1 VRLLL
6 LIEHIIEDTIGGEVV
21 MMKRV
26 LDIQDED
33 AMEGMK
39 AKQRCQY

>member
-1 VRLLL
+1 MGQG
-6 LIEHIIEDTIGGEVV
+6 DFIGGEVV
-21 MMKRV
+21 EVRNDAEEGV